1 MPKISFC
8 SFAMPEDGALILTV
22 ADKRQL
28 GEQGTKLDRKL
39 KGALVRAMEAQAFT
53 GGSGQSLNMPA
64 AAGLEF
70 SRIVLVGLG
79 AADKANDVVF
89 QKAGAAALAAMGGTM
104 ETEAVACVDSHKGI
118 DLSAEDAAAHFAFG
132 AKLRAHRFDHYKTKL
147 KPEQKDQLKSFAI
160 ATDEAGKAK
169 TLFGKLEKVVD
180 GVYLTRNLVSEPANI
195 LTPEVMAKRCVAEL
209 EPLGVKVEV
218 LDDKQMKKL
227 GMGALLGVGQ
237 GSCHPSRL
245 VVMQWQGNPSAKDQ
259 KPLALVG
266 KGVTFDT
273 GGISL
278 KPGEGMER
286 MKYDMAGAGAVIG
299 AIKALAGRKAK
310 ANVVGIVGLVENMPD
325 GMAQRPGD
333 VVTTM
338 SGQTVEVINTD
349 AEGRLVLADALWY
362 AQETF
367 KPSAVVNLATLT
379 GAIIIALGREYG
391 GLFSNDDLLCDKLTA
406 AGKAVDEP
414 LWRFPMGDAYDK
426 HIDSPIAD
434 MKNIGARGEA
444 GSISAAQF
452 LQRFIQKG
460 TVWAHLDIAGMAW
473 TDKDKPMCR
482 KGATAYG
489 VRLLDK
495 FVAQS
500 FEAR

>member
-1 MPKISFC
+1 MPKISFA
-8 SFAMPEDGALILTV
+8 SFEVPEEGALILTV
-22 ADKRQL
+22 ADKREL
-28 GEQGTKLDRKL
+28 GEQGSKIDRKL

-53 GGSGQSLNMPA
+53 GGVGQSLSLPA
-64 AAGLEF
+64 AAGLEL
-70 SRIVLVGLG
+70 SRLVLVGIG
-79 AADKANDVVF
+79 EAGKADEVVF
-89 QKAGAAALAAMGGTM
+89 QKAGAAAIAALGGTM
-104 ETEAVACVDSHKGI
+104 DSEVVACVDAHKG
-118 DLSAEDAAAHFAFG
+118 LAFSADQAAAHFAYG
-132 AKLRAHRFDHYKTKL
+132 ARLRAHRFDQYKTKL
-147 KPEQKDQLKSFAI
+147 KPEQKDQLKGLVI
-160 ATDEAGKAK
+160 ATEEASKAK
-169 TLFGKLEKVVD
+169 AIFGKLDKIAD
-180 GVYLTRNLVSEPANI
+180 GVYLTRDLVSEPANI
-195 LTPEVMAKRCVAEL
+195 LTPDVLAKRCVAEL

-218 LDDKQMKKL
+218 LDEKQMKKL
-227 GMGALLGVGQ
+227 GMGALLGVAQ
-237 GSCHPSRL
+237 GSCHPPRL
-245 VVMQWQGNPSAKDQ
+245 VAMQWLGNPGAKDK

-278 KPGEGMER
+278 KPAEGMER
-286 MKYDMAGAGAVIG
+286 MKYDMAGSAAVIG
-299 AIKALAGRKAK
+299 AIRALAGRKAK
-310 ANVVGIVGLVENMPD
+310 ANVVGVVGLVENMPD

-367 KPSAVVNLATLT
+367 KPKAVVNLATLT

-391 GLFSNDDLLCDKLTA
+391 GLFSNDDALCDKLTA

-414 LWRFPMGDAYDK
+414 LWRFPMGEAYDK
-426 HIDSPIAD
+426 HIESPIAD

-452 LQRFIQKG
+452 LLRFIQKG
-460 TVWAHLDIAGMAW
+460 MPWAHLDIAGMAW
-473 TDKDKPMCR
+473 TDKDKPLCR

-489 VRLLDK
+489 VRLLERLT
-495 FVAQS
+495 AQF
-500 FEAR
+500 FEA